1 LYYLYIWFDNQILT
15 LVFNPNFFCVKWL
28 SLVDMNTSTAAN
40 ANAKVL
46 SNNSKKSSLLGMLG
60 MGNAAAANAAPA
72 NAAAAN
78 AAPANNSARATMAG
92 GRRRASRKTR
102 KSRKMSRKMS
112 RKASKKSR
120 KASKKSRKMSRKAS
134 KKSRKSRK

>member
-40 ANAKVL
+40 AKVL
-46 SNNSKKSSLLGMLG
+46 SNNSKKSSLFGMLG
-60 MGNAAAANAAPA
+60 MGNAAPT

-78 AAPANNSARATMAG
+78 AAAANNSSRATMAG
-92 GRRRASRKTR
+92 GRRRASRKT
-102 KSRKMSRKMS
+102 